1 MMNPFKRKA
10 LLCAEGGDRMT
21 FGKQARTRRTL
32 HKSTK
37 TAFFAALSV
46 SALLAAC
53 IPQAR
58 SAEVAATPRV
68 RAAAVSTQTYAPPPR
83 RAPAPAVPATVLT
96 AQRILDSRLEPLGR
110 SFNGDIAMP
119 VRAIQPGQTSQSTRN
134 SNR

>member
-10 LLCAEGGDRMT
+10 LLCAEGGDLTT

-68 RAAAVSTQTYAPPPR
+68 RAAAVSTPTYPPPPPR
-83 RAPAPAVPATVLT
+83 APPPAVPATGTT
-96 AQRILDSRLEPLGR
+96 APRTLHAPIHKPRPPLHAA
-110 SFNGDIAMP
+110 IATALKDTK
-119 VRAIQPGQTSQSTRN
+119 R
-134 SNR
+134 